1 MACAASNIL
10 GGLTTSRHIDPNY
23 AIPCQKYCKNIWRWQ
38 LWKHFLSAI
47 SSWQD
52 STFNG
57 PTINVTYTPLL
68 TDWSELTS
76 LLVFTAQ
83 LNSMGIQ
90 FPNETPF
97 ICAYTEN
104 CTISKSCVTNILD
117 GLKTQTY
124 RPILCNTHPN
134 HCKTFNCEIREKS
147 FLSWEDSI
155 LNGHIISAII
165 HMLHVQLELNIELVR
180 TICIILF

>member
-1 MACAASNIL
+1 MQYHA
-10 GGLTTSRHIDPNY
+10 
-23 AIPCQKYCKNIWRWQ
+23 KNIARTFEGDSCENTFCQ
-38 LWKHFLSAI
+38 QSALD
-47 SSWQD
+47 D

-68 TDWSELTS
+68 TGWSELTS

-97 ICAYTEN
+97 ICAYTEK

-117 GLKTQTY
+117 GLKMQTY
-124 RPILCNTHPN
+124 RPIFAIHIQSIAKHLIVKFVKNLFCQQSVMGRFNFKWTH
-134 HCKTFNCEIREKS
+134 H
-147 FLSWEDSI
+147 
-155 LNGHIISAII
+155 
-165 HMLHVQLELNIELVR
+165 
-180 TICIILF
+180 

>member
-1 MACAASNIL
+1 MLILLRFAISMACAASNIL

-117 GLKTQTY
+117 GLKMQTY
-124 RPILCNTHPN
+124 RPIFAIHIQSIAKHLIVKFVKNLFCQQSVLGRFNFKWTH
-134 HCKTFNCEIREKS
+134 H
-147 FLSWEDSI
+147 
-155 LNGHIISAII
+155 
-165 HMLHVQLELNIELVR
+165 
-180 TICIILF
+180 